1 VPAFCGFGTDQAG
14 NCNNVN
20 KLCWGWCNST
30 CMLYWRQGSRMA
42 SGSIVTLWN
51 SLVLLYRGT
60 GGLRFHQAQYVISV
74 PRETIRRRWWS
85 ERNGADIFQDFG
97 LPDTDSGVLV
107 FSSIYSLM
115 SFVHHTNFSRI
126 WIGASY
132 YSVRIS
138 PPVIRISVTTA
149 RSTPPVPA
157 AARPRRPG
165 GPMIWLARARND
177 RSIARSGLPHLACR
191 SGVTRWKSPRPR

>member
-1 VPAFCGFGTDQAG
+1 
-14 NCNNVN
+14 
-20 KLCWGWCNST
+20 
-30 CMLYWRQGSRMA
+30 MA

-126 WIGASY
+126 
-132 YSVRIS
+132 
-138 PPVIRISVTTA
+138 
-149 RSTPPVPA
+149 
-157 AARPRRPG
+157 
-165 GPMIWLARARND
+165 
-177 RSIARSGLPHLACR
+177 
-191 SGVTRWKSPRPR
+191 